1 MDIQLEIYC
10 KTSAKNCASRD
21 AWYAV
26 IERNVEE
33 RILNSVRNS
42 VKYDRAIADF
52 ENDIYNIQLRWILK
66 QY

>member
-33 RILNSVRNS
+33 HVLNSVRNS

-52 ENDIYNIQLRWILK
+52 ENDIYNIQLRWMST
-66 QY
+66 QH

>member
-1 MDIQLEIYC
+1 MDIQLEIYD

-26 IERNVEE
+26 IERNVE
-33 RILNSVRNS
+33 LHVLDSVRNS

-52 ENDIYNIQLRWILK
+52 ENDIYNIQLRWMSK
-66 QY
+66 QH

>member
-1 MDIQLEIYC
+1 MDIQREIYY
-10 KTSAKNCASRD
+10 KTSVKNCASRD
-21 AWYAV
+21 EWYAV
-26 IERNVEE
+26 IERNVEVCV
-33 RILNSVRNS
+33 LNSIRNS

>member
-1 MDIQLEIYC
+1 MDIQLEIYV

-26 IERNVEE
+26 IERNVE
-33 RILNSVRNS
+33 LHVLDSVRNS

-52 ENDIYNIQLRWILK
+52 ENDIYNIQLRWMSK
-66 QY
+66 QH